1 MKRTALE
8 NWICSVDAMPT
19 LTRSGLEALQLERLN
34 ALLSREKRRS
44 GFYRDLPEHLDSLD
58 GLDALPFTTPV
69 DLASSC
75 SSLLLTSTSEVRR
88 IISDTT
94 SGTTGPAKRI
104 FYTGR
109 DIEHTVGFFAAG
121 ISELVSRGNT
131 VLVAMP
137 FSGPDGLGELICRA
151 IARLGARAVPAG
163 VSVPLGVLDEL
174 LDRERPSAYIGMS
187 VPLLS
192 LLRWRRSCGREL
204 YIERALVSGDACP
217 EGVCREIEALLG
229 TRLFPHYGSREM
241 CLGGAVTCQA
251 HEGMH
256 IRENH
261 IIAEIIG
268 PDGRPLPDGETG
280 ELVITTLDMQAMP
293 LIRYRTGDITRIL
306 PEPCPCS
313 GITRRLDRVRR
324 AGSLMEE
331 LDSSLFRLGGLIDY
345 RVSVSDAVL
354 QIDAVGDVSPSE
366 LASASGGLYGNTA
379 VSVVAATPEFC
390 GCYKGKRSIV
400 TTEGIS

>member
-8 NWICSVDAMPT
+8 NWICSAEGLAS

-34 ALLSREKRRS
+34 GLLAREKRRG
-44 GFYRDLPEHLDSLD
+44 GFYSGLPERLDSLD
-58 GLDALPFTTPV
+58 ELSVLPFTTPG

-88 IISDTT
+88 IISGAT
-94 SGTTGPAKRI
+94 SGTTGPAKRV

-109 DIEHTVGFFAAG
+109 DLEHTVGFFAAG
-121 ISELVSRGNT
+121 ISELVSSGDA

-163 VSVPLGVLDEL
+163 VSVPLGALDEL

-192 LLRWRRSCGREL
+192 LLRWRLSCGRRL

-268 PDGRPLPDGETG
+268 PDGRPLPEGETG

-293 LIRYRTGDITRIL
+293 LIRYRTGDLTRFL
-306 PEPCPCS
+306 PGPCPCG
-313 GITRRLDRVRR
+313 GITRRIGPVRR
-324 AGSLMEE
+324 ADNPMEE
-331 LDSSLFRLGGLIDY
+331 LDSVLFRLDGLIDY
-345 RVSVSDAVL
+345 RAELTGSGL
-354 QIDAVGDVSPSE
+354 RIDAVGSVSPAE
-366 LASASGGLYGNTA
+366 LLRVAGEYGCTSAS
-379 VSVVAATPEFC
+379 VSAAGPEFA
-390 GCYKGKRSIV
+390 GCCAGKRRITSAAANP
-400 TTEGIS
+400 

>member
-8 NWICSVDAMPT
+8 NWICSAEGLAS

-34 ALLSREKRRS
+34 GLLAREKRRG
-44 GFYRDLPEHLDSLD
+44 GFYSGLPEHLDRLD
-58 GLDALPFTTPV
+58 ELSVLPFTTPG

-88 IISDTT
+88 IISGAT
-94 SGTTGPAKRI
+94 SGTTGPAKRV

-109 DIEHTVGFFAAG
+109 DLEHTVGFFATG
-121 ISELVSRGNT
+121 ISELVSSGDA

-163 VSVPLGVLDEL
+163 VSVPLGALDEL

-192 LLRWRRSCGREL
+192 LLRWRLSCGRRL

-217 EGVCREIEALLG
+217 EGVCHEIEALLG

-268 PDGRPLPDGETG
+268 PDGRPLPEGETG

-293 LIRYRTGDITRIL
+293 LIRYRTGDLTRFL
-306 PEPCPCS
+306 PGPCPCG
-313 GITRRLDRVRR
+313 GITRRIGPVRR
-324 AGSLMEE
+324 ADNPMEE
-331 LDSSLFRLGGLIDY
+331 LDSVLFRLDGLIDY
-345 RVSVSDAVL
+345 RAELTGSGL
-354 QIDAVGDVSPSE
+354 RIDAVGSVSPAE
-366 LASASGGLYGNTA
+366 LLRVAGEYGCTSAS
-379 VSVVAATPEFC
+379 VSAAGPEFA
-390 GCYKGKRSIV
+390 GCCAGKRRI
-400 TTEGIS
+400 TGAAANP